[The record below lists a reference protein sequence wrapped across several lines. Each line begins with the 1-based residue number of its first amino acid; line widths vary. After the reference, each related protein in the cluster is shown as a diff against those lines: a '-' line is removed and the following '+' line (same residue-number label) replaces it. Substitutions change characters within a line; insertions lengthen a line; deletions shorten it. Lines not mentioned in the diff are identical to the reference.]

1 MKPAEFD
8 YVRPQTVS
16 EALGLLA
23 ENPDAKVLAGGQS
36 LLTLMN
42 LRLARPAML
51 IDIGA
56 LDELRRIFDDTD
68 DLVLGSLITH
78 RTVETD
84 PLIGARAPL
93 LADAAR
99 HIGHI
104 GIRNRGT
111 IGGSVAHADPAAEMP
126 LATLVLDATFHIES
140 ATTGRREVSAEDMF
154 VSFYTN
160 ALEQHELLTWISIPN
175 ARPDQGW
182 GFVEY
187 AHQHGDYGMAGAGCA
202 LTLSADGRVA
212 ALRAGVLAAADRPL
226 LFVGD
231 EAVGSVPSA
240 MLWAELARD
249 WAARTEPAAD
259 DADYARR
266 LCVSALR
273 EAMATAHR
281 RLVDQA
287 QEDHRDVS

>member
-1 MKPAEFD
+1 MKPAEFE

-16 EALGLLA
+16 EALELLA

-56 LDELRRIFDDTD
+56 LDELRRVFDDTD

-99 HIGHI
+99 YIGHI

-111 IGGSVAHADPAAEMP
+111 LGGSVAHADPAAEMP
-126 LATLVLDATFHIES
+126 LATLVLDATFHVES
-140 ATTGRREVSAEDMF
+140 ATTGRRELSAEDMF
-154 VSFYTN
+154 VSFYTS
-160 ALEQHELLTWISIPN
+160 ALEHHELLTWISIPN
-175 ARPDQGW
+175 ARTGQGW

-202 LTLSADGRVA
+202 LTLSPDGRVA

-226 LFVGD
+226 LFIGD
-231 EAVGSVPSA
+231 AAVGAVPDEN
-240 MLWAELARD
+240 LWADLAEE
-249 WAARTEPAAD
+249 WAAGTEPAAD
-259 DADYARR
+259 DTDYARR
-266 LCVSALR
+266 LCATALR
-273 EAMATAHR
+273 EAMSTAQR
-281 RLVDQA
+281 RIIDRS
-287 QEDHRDVS
+287 EGRGDDG